1 MITVVHISYT
11 KSVKDGGIFTYIL
24 NLQKNLLKNNI
35 ETHWITT
42 NKKERRSFDS
52 NLFDSIKDLNPDI
65 IHIHGLWRKPTR
77 IIKEL
82 SNISQNIIVSPHGML
97 NKELFNQSKF
107 KKLISMFLFEKRNL
121 KFIKFFHALN
131 EYESKCINYF
141 FPFKPSEIISTGVRI
156 PEKYE
161 YANSFEP
168 DLKSILNNKK
178 IILYLG
184 RLVSRKG
191 IKELIEAW
199 LNLNKEKCNTEW
211 LLVFAGFGPLSKLLK
226 KLNQDKNKRILFIG
240 KVYGEDK
247 DFLLSSS
254 TAFILPSNGE
264 GTPISA
270 LEALSHKTVCLLSDK
285 CNLENLSNQNISF
298 RIEKN
303 SKSIENN
310 LKLLFKLNEKEINYK
325 KEMGMQYIEKEHNWE
340 FTTQKM
346 ICLYKKVIKNS
357 F

>member
-11 KSVKDGGIFTYIL
+11 KSLKDGGIFTYIL
-24 NLQKNLLKNNI
+24 NLQKNLQKNNVKS
-35 ETHWITT
+35 HWITT
-42 NKKERRSFDS
+42 NKKEKDRFDLSF
-52 NLFDSIKDLNPDI
+52 FDYIKDLNPDI

-82 SNISQNIIVSPHGML
+82 SKISQNIIVSPHGML

-107 KKLISMFLFEKRNL
+107 KKQISMFLFEKRNL
-121 KFIKFFHALN
+121 KIIKFFHSLN
-131 EYESKCINYF
+131 EYESKCINDF
-141 FPFKPSEIISTGVRI
+141 FPFKQSEIISTGIRM

-161 YANSFEP
+161 YENLFKE

-199 LNLNKEKCNTEW
+199 LNLNKEACNNDW
-211 LLVFAGFGPLSKLLK
+211 ILVFAGFGPLSKLLK

-240 KVYGEDK
+240 EVYGEKK

-270 LEALSHKTVCLLSDK
+270 LEALSYKTVCLLSDK
-285 CNLENLSNQNISF
+285 CNLENLSNKNISY

-303 SKSIENN
+303 SKSIEDN
-310 LKLLFKLNEKEINYK
+310 LKLLFKLNEKEINHK
-325 KEMGMQYIEKEHNWE
+325 KEMGIQYIEKEHSWE
-340 FTTQKM
+340 LTTQKM
-346 ICLYKKVIKNS
+346 ISLYKKVIKNS
-357 F
+357 